1 MNDRQRWVS
10 TMHFRPVDH
19 VPDEEFGY
27 WPDVFPIWHRQGLP
41 RYVWSNLSA
50 DRYFGFARRELVGVR
65 VGLCPKFKKR
75 TVEDHGDRRIVQ
87 DRDGALGLWRRSGE
101 SSIPH
106 YLRFAVE
113 TRDDWK
119 KLKEERLDPATPAR
133 YPADWEAR
141 KAEWKTRDYPL
152 GIDVGSLYGWIRNWM
167 GFERAALTFYDD
179 PDWMEEMMEH
189 LTHLTLTV
197 IARAVQEVEL
207 DFAAMWEDMAFNN
220 GPMIS
225 PTLFRRFMVP
235 RYKRITDFL
244 KQHGID
250 VVYLD
255 CDGNINQLVEP
266 WLEAWVNCMFP
277 VEVRAGTD
285 PVELRRRYGK
295 RVLLMGGIDKM
306 ALLEG
311 KAAIRREIARIE
323 STVADGGFIPHVDHR
338 CPPDVPYQDY
348 LYYLEVKRSAF
359 GIPTPERGE
368 KWAKNR
374 EAG

>member
-1 MNDRQRWVS
+1 MNDRQRWVN

-27 WPDVFPIWHRQGLP
+27 WRDTFTTWHRQGLP
-41 RYVWSNLSA
+41 RYVATNENA
-50 DRYFGFARRELVGVR
+50 DRYFGFARRDTVDVQ
-65 VGLCPKFKKR
+65 VGLCPGFRKR
-75 TVEDHGDRRIVQ
+75 TVEEHGDYKIVI
-87 DRDGALGLWRRSGE
+87 DGDGARGIWHKSGA

-106 YLRFAVE
+106 YLRFAIE
-113 TRDDWK
+113 TRDDWQRLK
-119 KLKEERLDPATPAR
+119 KERLDPTTPAR
-133 YPADWEAR
+133 YPSDWEAR
-141 KAEWKTRDYPL
+141 KALWRRRDYPL
-152 GIDVGSLYGWIRNWM
+152 GIYVGSLYGWIRNWM
-167 GFERAALTFYDD
+167 GFERAAMTFYDD

-189 LTHLTLTV
+189 LTQLILTV

-207 DFAAMWEDMAFNN
+207 DFASMWEDMAFNN

-225 PTLFRRFMVP
+225 PALFRRFMVP

-255 CDGNINQLVEP
+255 CDGNINALVEP
-266 WLEAWVNCMFP
+266 WLEAGVNCMFP
-277 VEVRAGTD
+277 IEVRAGTD

-295 RVLLMGGIDKM
+295 RVLLLGGVDKM
-306 ALLEG
+306 PLREG
-311 KAAIRREIARIE
+311 RAAIRQEIARIE
-323 STVADGGFIPHVDHR
+323 KTVADGGYIPHVDHR

-348 LYYLEVKRSAF
+348 LYYLEVKRAAF
-359 GIPTPERGE
+359 GIPAPERGE
-368 KWAKNR
+368 RWAKNR